1 MVIYPR
7 YRLYPITPDTPI
19 DPNNQHIIFSNIP
32 FYQVIFPLYPQL
44 NHHGFFVGEFSPFY
58 HVLLCGFTDEFPIQ
72 QYCQMAFSVYS
83 HIVLEYSTYVPYFFC
98 IVLVFKYIY
107 INIYNIVF
115 ATFPIHSLKLSY
127 ISYIYTYSPYI
138 SHPAFLQA
146 IHQPH
151 LQGSTVAGHP
161 SFVPRGYLRSEVP
174 SLCPAAFLGREE
186 TPCAGRWSLDCRIS
200 MKMVPHQPS
209 FMTCISIFI
218 ICSFFPRGMG
228 LLVIC
233 YISSCFFT
241 LVGGAH
247 NYLRHERKVMAL
259 NNSTV
264 KLEHPSLQGSQKDT
278 WALWALALHAE
289 LRSSP
294 QQRPMVAVFIHVLFM
309 FLIV

>member
-32 FYQVIFPLYPQL
+32 FYQVISPLYPQL
-44 NHHGFFVGEFSPFY
+44 NHHGCFCGWVFTILPCFFVWLHRWIPYTTILPGGILRTFPYSPWIL
-58 HVLLCGFTDEFPIQ
+58 HIFPI
-72 QYCQMAFSVYS
+72 
-83 HIVLEYSTYVPYFFC
+83 FFC

-107 INIYNIVF
+107 INIILF
-115 ATFPIHSLKLSY
+115 LLHFPYIPWSY
-127 ISYIYTYSPYI
+127 HIFHIYIYTYSPYI

-161 SFVPRGYLRSEVP
+161 SFVPRGHLRSEVP

-218 ICSFFPRGMG
+218 ICSFFQGVWDYLWFVIFLRVFF
-228 LLVIC
+228 LL
-233 YISSCFFT
+233 F
-241 LVGGAH
+241 
-247 NYLRHERKVMAL
+247 
-259 NNSTV
+259 
-264 KLEHPSLQGSQKDT
+264 
-278 WALWALALHAE
+278 
-289 LRSSP
+289 
-294 QQRPMVAVFIHVLFM
+294 
-309 FLIV
+309 

>member
-107 INIYNIVF
+107 ISIYNIVF

-127 ISYIYTYSPYI
+127 ISYIYTHILHIFLIQRFFKPSTNHI
-138 SHPAFLQA
+138 SKARQWLV
-146 IHQPH
+146 I
-151 LQGSTVAGHP
+151 HP
-161 SFVPRGYLRSEVP
+161 SCLV
-174 SLCPAAFLGREE
+174 
-186 TPCAGRWSLDCRIS
+186 D
-200 MKMVPHQPS
+200 
-209 FMTCISIFI
+209 IFEAK
-218 ICSFFPRGMG
+218 FQVFAPQRFW
-228 LLVIC
+228 V
-233 YISSCFFT
+233 
-241 LVGGAH
+241 A
-247 NYLRHERKVMAL
+247 K
-259 NNSTV
+259 
-264 KLEHPSLQGSQKDT
+264 KL
-278 WALWALALHAE
+278 LALVDGHWIAAS
-289 LRSSP
+289 L
-294 QQRPMVAVFIHVLFM
+294 
-309 FLIV
+309 